1 MLNRTVKK
9 IKIVMIEK
17 EITGAEIAR
26 RAGVDRSS
34 IHHVITGKCR
44 SERLRQVIA
53 EALGVTVDELW
64 PEKPHKIQKYR
75 KNTNTYERDNQAKGE
90 GN

>member
-17 EITGAEIAR
+17 EVTGAEIAR

-44 SERLRQVIA
+44 SARLRQAIA
-53 EALGVTVDELW
+53 EALEVTVDELW
-64 PEKPHKIQKYR
+64 PEKPRKIQKCR
-75 KNTNTYERDNQAKGE
+75 GNNTIYEHDNQAKEE